1 MKSLREALESGE
13 FVITAEI
20 APPKG
25 TNTSRIVEIAQKV
38 GKKVHAINVTDNQR
52 AITRMSS
59 LCASL
64 ILVQNGAEPICQ
76 ITCRD
81 RNRIGLQSDLLGA
94 WALGIKN
101 ILALTGDAVQIGD
114 NREAKP
120 VFDFDSI
127 KLLKLVDRLNQGI
140 NVDGRPLNG
149 KPNLCAGGAVNPN
162 LPMGDPFKRRFEA
175 KLKAGARFFQSQP
188 IFEIEKLKELRA
200 FAHPLGAK
208 VLAGVML
215 LKSIKQA
222 TFLNEKVPGVKV
234 SDQAM
239 RRLEKAPNQLEG
251 QLQAGIELAAE
262 QIQAFR
268 GHCDGV
274 HIMTVGAEDKIPE
287 ILERAGV

>member
-13 FVITAEI
+13 FIVTAEI

-25 TNTSRIVEIAQKV
+25 TDTSRLAEIA
-38 GKKVHAINVTDNQR
+38 KKLGRRVHAINVTDNQR

-59 LCASL
+59 ICASVV
-64 ILVQNGAEPICQ
+64 LVQNGAEPICQ

-120 VFDFDSI
+120 VFDFDSV
-127 KLLKLVDRLNQGI
+127 KLLKLIDRLNQGI
-140 NVDGRPLNG
+140 NVDGKPLSG
-149 KPNLCAGGAVNPN
+149 KPDLCAGGAVNPN

-188 IFEIEKLKELRA
+188 IFETGKLKELWA

-208 VLAGVML
+208 VLAGIML

-239 RRLEKAPNQLEG
+239 KRLEKASD

-262 QIQAFR
+262 QIRQFR
-268 GHCDGV
+268 GQCDGI